1 MMVVVGVLMMLIM
14 MVMKIDLGRGSLD
27 VLLLNMPGSSFLT
40 LTMVTSGDDLQ
51 CDYDDGVMVLVEW

>member
-1 MMVVVGVLMMLIM
+1 MMVVVGVLMMLIV

-27 VLLLNMPGSSFLT
+27 VLLLSLHGSSFLT
-40 LTMVTSGDDLQ
+40 LAMVTSGDDLQ